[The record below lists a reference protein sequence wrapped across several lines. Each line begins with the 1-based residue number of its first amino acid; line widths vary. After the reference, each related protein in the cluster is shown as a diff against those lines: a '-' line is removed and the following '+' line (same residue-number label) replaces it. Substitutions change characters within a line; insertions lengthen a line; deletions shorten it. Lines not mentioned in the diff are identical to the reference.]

1 MYVLK
6 HKHFT
11 LLTNHR
17 NENFY
22 LIDPPHRKVISKI
35 DAIPTNHVIKEIYE
49 KRICERYPNKTGEEY
64 IFFSHNLNRQQVR
77 NLVDKVFRKVSKQ
90 LGYYY
95 VDGTSRNKSLYSLR
109 AAGMI
114 GMDIHT
120 NASLDDITR
129 VHNSSPNMAT
139 KRYMKRIGRVKSVEL
154 QERIFSKK

>member
-1 MYVLK
+1 M
-6 HKHFT
+6 
-11 LLTNHR
+11 
-17 NENFY
+17 
-22 LIDPPHRKVISKI
+22 IDPPHRKVDTKN
-35 DAIPTNHVIKEIYE
+35 DMIPTNEIVKDIYE
-49 KRICERYPNKTGEEY
+49 KRISKRYPNKTGEEY
-64 IFFSHNLNRQQVR
+64 IFFANNPNRLQVR
-77 NLVDKVFRKVSKQ
+77 NMVDKVFRKVSKQ

-95 VDGTSRNKSLYSLR
+95 VDDSSRNKSLYALR

-154 QERIFSKK
+154 QERIFSKL